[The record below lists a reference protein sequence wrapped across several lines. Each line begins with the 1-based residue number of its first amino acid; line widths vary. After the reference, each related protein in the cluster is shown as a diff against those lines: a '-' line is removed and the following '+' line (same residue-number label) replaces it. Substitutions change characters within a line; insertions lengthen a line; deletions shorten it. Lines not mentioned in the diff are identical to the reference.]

1 MPASPRDDVRT
12 RVIALCKSEDRGWVT
27 KCLIW
32 TGTDRDRGGYGR
44 VKHNGRY
51 IPVHWA
57 LSGRPPSGMEKDHLC
72 HQRDCVRPS
81 HLQDV
86 SKSVNTK
93 NRQVTVHARVSDERK
108 AEVRRLLLTGMM
120 RNAIVDATGV
130 SRRTVNRIAEELSN
144 GSTQ

>member
-1 MPASPRDDVRT
+1 
-12 RVIALCKSEDRGWVT
+12 
-27 KCLIW
+27 
-32 TGTDRDRGGYGR
+32 
-44 VKHNGRY
+44 
-51 IPVHWA
+51 
-57 LSGRPPSGMEKDHLC
+57 
-72 HQRDCVRPS
+72 
-81 HLQDV
+81 V